1 MVAAAAEAVV
11 APDLAD
17 VEAEALIVGEAVE
30 PADRLR
36 DGESFS
42 PPRLRWRAARSSLP
56 CQRGPS
62 EKTRTAMSSHLPS
75 EPQLLPMMSLL
86 RLAMTSSPAPWHSRP

>member
-1 MVAAAAEAVV
+1 MIAAAAEAVV

-17 VEAEALIVGEAVE
+17 VEAEAEIVGKSRSQR
-30 PADRLR
+30 DRLR
-36 DGESFS
+36 DG
-42 PPRLRWRAARSSLP
+42 RVVLAAKAALAAARSSLP

-75 EPQLLPMMSLL
+75 
-86 RLAMTSSPAPWHSRP
+86 SRSCCR

>member
-1 MVAAAAEAVV
+1 MIAAAAEAVV

-17 VEAEALIVGEAVE
+17 VEAELRSSARS
-30 PADRLR
+30 PRQRDRLR

-42 PPRLRWRAARSSLP
+42 PPRLRWRAARSSRP

-62 EKTRTAMSSHLPS
+62 EKTRT
-75 EPQLLPMMSLL
+75 
-86 RLAMTSSPAPWHSRP
+86 